1 MSMQVA
7 GFEDAVIEAI
17 SNASK
22 KNMWSVGGML
32 HRVMFA
38 RAVMGKSV
46 LRQRNLDKLLN
57 K

>member
-1 MSMQVA
+1 MQVA